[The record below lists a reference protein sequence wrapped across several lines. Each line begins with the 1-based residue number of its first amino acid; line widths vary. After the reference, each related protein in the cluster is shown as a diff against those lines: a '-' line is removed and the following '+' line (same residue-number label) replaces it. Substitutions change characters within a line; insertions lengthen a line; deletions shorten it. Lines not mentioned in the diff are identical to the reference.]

1 VSVADDLP
9 WVRDVDRTRLLRE
22 PSGSPSV
29 YLPRDVDAQLDRALR
44 RPGIVIVD
52 ADPGGAGA
60 RRTVYEALLRVLP
73 DKPIAINPDP
83 GLPAVPDSVAWF
95 DYGTPPPGRTVDPA
109 GPRWTI
115 VFTTGLNRDDLP
127 AWAAKAT
134 IVRVPIQLSA
144 TERETLRRLYPG
156 LPEVET
162 VPEFLSQMRN
172 LEPVRT
178 HAGYRPDVDEG
189 ADQLGIGADVAML
202 AELAA
207 SRLIKPPLSIGL
219 FGNWGSGKSFFMRQ
233 MEARIDD
240 LARRSADAD
249 HSVYCASVRQIRF
262 NAWHYVEAD
271 LWASLATHIFD
282 NLAGGSTHD
291 LERIAD
297 EFAEQR
303 KEKTSLA
310 DQLATVRLERMAVAA
325 RQQKVLGSARRRLSQ
340 QLSEGD
346 LAFVAPGVTV
356 PEFVFGQ
363 VRRDKAAIV
372 TLVLGALVVAGLFV
386 VTTKWPLALA
396 ASVAAATP
404 VLARAAKAV
413 TWFRELKDRE
423 DPLDARL
430 AELDEEIEG
439 LERSIAELA
448 PDVTEY
454 ARTRDGDYRQHLG
467 VVSLVR
473 KDLEMFAA
481 ILANSSAG
489 PERIVLYVD
498 DLDRCPPPV
507 VIKVLEAVHLLLAQP
522 VFVVVVG
529 VDARWLLRALKQ
541 HYTEML
547 DDPVDYLEKIFQVSF
562 ALRPMDGPG
571 FRRLVSDL
579 AEESGEATHV
589 TPADALRS
597 GVPVLLSPGRD
608 PVEEVPVQS
617 HDLTPRGMRFTGPEL
632 LFLEQLSPLVR
643 TPRAA
648 KRLVNLYRLVK
659 ARMAAAET
667 EAFLDVDYKVVL
679 VLLAVLV
686 GRSGQCDA
694 LFDAIE
700 SGRDW
705 RQEMDRLAGDL
716 KVPDDLSAYRKWLPL
731 VRRFSFTTAACA

>member
-1 VSVADDLP
+1 MADDLP

-29 YLPRDVDAQLDRALR
+29 YLPRDVDILLDRALR
-44 RPGIVIVD
+44 RPGVVVVQTE
-52 ADPGGAGA
+52 PGGAGA
-60 RRTVYEALLRVLP
+60 RRAVYEALLRMLP
-73 DKPIAINPDP
+73 DKPIVVSPAEGEAAI
-83 GLPAVPDSVAWF
+83 PDSVLWIDWGSA
-95 DYGTPPPGRTVDPA
+95 PA
-109 GPRWTI
+109 HMDLSTPRWII
-115 VFTTGLNRDDLP
+115 VFTSVNTRELP
-127 AWAAKAT
+127 PLWAHDAVV
-134 IVRVPIQLSA
+134 VRVSIYLSDD
-144 TERETLRRLYPG
+144 EKETVRRLYPG
-156 LPEVET
+156 LPEVDT
-162 VPEFLSQMRN
+162 VPEFLSQVRE
-172 LEPVRT
+172 LGPIRT

-189 ADQLGIGADVAML
+189 VDRLGIAADVEML
-202 AELAA
+202 ADLAA

-240 LARRSADAD
+240 LARRSAAAD

-282 NLAGGSTHD
+282 NLADGSTHD

-310 DQLATVRLERMAVAA
+310 DRLATVRLERMAVAA
-325 RQQKVLGSARRRLSQ
+325 RQQKTLGSARRKLSK

-346 LAFVAPGVTV
+346 LTFVAPGVKV
-356 PEFVFGQ
+356 PEFVWGQ
-363 VRRDKAAIV
+363 VRRDRAAVV
-372 TLVLGALVVAGLFV
+372 TLVLGVLVVAGLFFV
-386 VTTKWPLALA
+386 SVKWPLVLA

-423 DPLDARL
+423 DPLDSRL

-439 LERSIAELA
+439 LERSIGELA

-481 ILANSSAG
+481 ILAHSAAG
-489 PERIVLYVD
+489 PERIVLYID

-529 VDARWLLRALKQ
+529 VDARWLLRALKE

-579 AEESGEATHV
+579 AEEAGEATHV
-589 TPADALRS
+589 TPADALRA
-597 GVPVLLSPGRD
+597 GVPVLLSGRRE
-608 PVEEVPVQS
+608 PVEETPGAS
-617 HDLTPRGMRFTGPEL
+617 YDLTPRGMRFSGPEL
-632 LFLEQLSPLVR
+632 LYLEQLSPLVR

-659 ARMAAAET
+659 ARMAPSET
-667 EAFLDVDYKVVL
+667 DAFLNVDYKVVL

-705 RQEMDRLAGDL
+705 RQEMDRLVGDL
-716 KVPDDLSAYRKWLPL
+716 SVPDDLSAYRKWLPL

>member
-1 VSVADDLP
+1 
-9 WVRDVDRTRLLRE
+9 LLRE

-29 YLPRDVDAQLDRALR
+29 YLPRDVDVQLDRALR
-44 RPGIVIVD
+44 RPGVVIVQTE
-52 ADPGGAGA
+52 PGGAGA
-60 RRTVYEALLRVLP
+60 RRAVYEALLRVLP
-73 DKPIAINPDP
+73 DKPIVVSPAEGEAAI
-83 GLPAVPDSVAWF
+83 PDSVLWIDWGSA
-95 DYGTPPPGRTVDPA
+95 PA
-109 GPRWTI
+109 HMDLSTPRWII
-115 VFTTGLNRDDLP
+115 VFTSANTRELP
-127 AWAAKAT
+127 LWAHDAVV
-134 IVRVPIQLSA
+134 VRVSIYLSDD
-144 TERETLRRLYPG
+144 EKETVRRLYPG

-162 VPEFLSQMRN
+162 VPEFLSQVRE
-172 LEPVRT
+172 LGPIRT

-189 ADQLGIGADVAML
+189 ADRLGISADVEML
-202 AELAA
+202 ADLAA

-240 LARRSADAD
+240 LARRSAAAD

-310 DQLATVRLERMAVAA
+310 DRLATVRLERMAVAA
-325 RQQKVLGSARRRLSQ
+325 RQQKVLGSARRKLSK
-340 QLSEGD
+340 QLGEGD
-346 LAFVAPGVTV
+346 LTFVAPSLKA
-356 PEFVFGQ
+356 PEFVWGQ
-363 VRRDKAAIV
+363 VRRDRAAVV
-372 TLVLGALVVAGLFV
+372 TLVLGVLVVAGLFFV
-386 VTTKWPLALA
+386 SVKWPLVLA

-404 VLARAAKAV
+404 VLTRAAKAV

-423 DPLDARL
+423 DPLDSRL

-448 PDVTEY
+448 PDVAEY
-454 ARTRDGDYRQHLG
+454 ARTRDGDYRRHLG
-467 VVSLVR
+467 VVSLVH

-481 ILANSSAG
+481 ILAHSAAG
-489 PERIVLYVD
+489 PERIVLYID

-529 VDARWLLRALKQ
+529 VDARWLLRALRE

-589 TPADALRS
+589 TPADALRA
-597 GVPVLLSPGRD
+597 GVPVLLSGRRE
-608 PVEEVPVQS
+608 PVEETPGAS
-617 HDLTPRGMRFTGPEL
+617 YDLTPRGMRFSGPEL
-632 LFLEQLSPLVR
+632 LYLEQLSPLVR

-659 ARMAAAET
+659 ARMAPSET
-667 EAFLDVDYKVVL
+667 DAFLDVDYKVVL

-686 GRSGQCDA
+686 GRSGQCDP

-705 RQEMDRLAGDL
+705 RQEMDRLVGDL
-716 KVPDDLSAYRKWLPL
+716 TVPDDLSAYRKWLPL

>member
-1 VSVADDLP
+1 MADDLP
-9 WVRDVDRTRLLRE
+9 WVRDVDRTVLLKE
-22 PSGSPSV
+22 ASASPGV
-29 YLPRDVDAQLDRALR
+29 YLPRDVDTQLDRALR
-44 RPGIVIVD
+44 QPGMVIVD
-52 ADPGGAGA
+52 AEPGGSGA
-60 RRTVYEALLRVLP
+60 RRAVYEALLRVLP
-73 DKPIAINPDP
+73 DKPIAVNPDP
-83 GLPAVPDSVAWF
+83 AMPGVRGSVAWF
-95 DYGTPPPGRTVDPA
+95 DYGTPPRDREFKVDA
-109 GPRWTI
+109 SRPRWI
-115 VFTTGLNRDDLP
+115 ILFAQGLSSPSLP
-127 AWAAKAT
+127 AWASNAT
-134 IVRVPIQLSA
+134 VVRVPIYLSEA
-144 TERETLRRLYPG
+144 EKETVRRYYPG
-156 LPEVET
+156 LPEVRT
-162 VPEFLSQMRN
+162 VPEFLH
-172 LEPVRT
+172 EVRKLGPIRL
-178 HAGYRPDVDEG
+178 HAGYRPDVEEG
-189 ADQLGIGADVAML
+189 VDRLGIGADVAML
-202 AELAA
+202 ADLVA

-240 LARRSADAD
+240 LARRSAAAD

-310 DQLATVRLERMAVAA
+310 DRLATVRLERMAVAA
-325 RQQKVLGSARRRLSQ
+325 RQQRVLGSARRKLSK
-340 QLSEGD
+340 QLGEGD
-346 LAFVAPGVTV
+346 LTFVAPGVKV
-356 PEFVFGQ
+356 PEFVWGQ
-363 VRRDKAAIV
+363 VRRDRAAVV
-372 TLVLGALVVAGLFV
+372 TLVLGVLVVAGLFFV
-386 VTTKWPLALA
+386 SVKWPLVLA
-396 ASVAAATP
+396 ASMAAATP
-404 VLARAAKAV
+404 VLTRAAKAV

-439 LERSIAELA
+439 LERSIGELA

-489 PERIVLYVD
+489 PERIVLYID

-529 VDARWLLRALKQ
+529 VDARWLLRALRE

-579 AEESGEATHV
+579 AEEEFGEASYL
-589 TPADALRS
+589 TPVQPEDLP
-597 GVPVLLSPGRD
+597 PVREAVS
-608 PVEEVPVQS
+608 VEEVSGGS
-617 HDLTPRGMRFTGPEL
+617 HDLAPRSMRITGPEVL
-632 LFLEQLSPLVR
+632 YLEQLSPLVR

-659 ARMAAAET
+659 ARMAPSET
-667 EAFLDVDYKVVL
+667 DAFLDVDYKVVL

-705 RQEMDRLAGDL
+705 RQEMDRLVGDL
-716 KVPDDLSAYRKWLPL
+716 SVPDDLSAYRKWLPL

>member
-1 VSVADDLP
+1 MADDLP
-9 WVRDVDRTRLLRE
+9 WVRDADRTRLLKE
-22 PSGSPSV
+22 PSSSPGI

-44 RPGIVIVD
+44 RPGVLLVETE
-52 ADPGGAGA
+52 PGGAGA
-60 RRTVYEALLRVLP
+60 RRAVYEALLRVLP

-83 GLPAVPDSVAWF
+83 GQAAVPDSVAWY
-95 DYGTPPPGRTVDPA
+95 DYSATPEHMDTST
-109 GPRWTI
+109 PRWI
-115 VFTTGLNRDDLP
+115 ILFVSGLGGRGLP
-127 AWAAKAT
+127 SWAQDAT
-134 IVRVPIQLSA
+134 VVRVQTYLS
-144 TERETLRRLYPG
+144 ENEKETLRRLYPG
-156 LPEVET
+156 LPEVDT
-162 VPEFLSQMRN
+162 VPEFLSQ
-172 LEPVRT
+172 VRQLGPLRV
-178 HAGYRPDVDEG
+178 HAGYRADVEDG
-189 ADQLGIGADVAML
+189 ADLLGIEADVVML
-202 AELAA
+202 ADLMA

-233 MEARIDD
+233 LEARIGD
-240 LARRSADAD
+240 LARRSVGADQ
-249 HSVYCASVRQIRF
+249 SVYCSSVRQIRF

-291 LERIAD
+291 LERFAD
-297 EFAEQR
+297 EFAAQR
-303 KEKTSLA
+303 KDKTLLA
-310 DQLATVRLERMAVAA
+310 DQLASVRLERMAVAA
-325 RQQKVLGSARRRLSQ
+325 QQKKVLGSARRKLSK
-340 QLSEGD
+340 QLSDGD
-346 LAFVAPGVTV
+346 LTFVVPGVKV
-356 PEFVFGQ
+356 PEFVWGQ
-363 VRRDKAAIV
+363 VRRDKAAVI
-372 TLVLGALVVAGLFV
+372 TLVLGLLVVAGLLFV
-386 VTTKWPLALA
+386 SVKWPVALA
-396 ASVAAATP
+396 ASVVALTP

-413 TWFRELKDRE
+413 TWFRELKDRD

-481 ILANSSAG
+481 ILANSAAG
-489 PERIVLYVD
+489 PERIVLYID
-498 DLDRCPPPV
+498 DLDRCPPAV

-529 VDARWLLRALKQ
+529 VDARWLLRALKE

-579 AEESGEATHV
+579 AEEEFGDMNVVTSTSGAEAVATTQGEV
-589 TPADALRS
+589 RPAEIPRGS
-597 GVPVLLSPGRD
+597 Y
-608 PVEEVPVQS
+608 
-617 HDLTPRGMRFTGPEL
+617 DLTPRSMRISGPEL
-632 LFLEQLSPLVR
+632 LYLEQLSSLVR
-643 TPRAA
+643 TPRSA

-659 ARMAAAET
+659 ARIAPT
-667 EAFLDVDYKVVL
+667 EYTAFLDHDYKVVL

-686 GRSGQCDA
+686 GRSGQCDP

-705 RQEMDRLAGDL
+705 RQEMDRFAGDL
-716 KVPDDLSAYRKWLPL
+716 AVPDDLSAYRKWLPL

>member
-1 VSVADDLP
+1 MNVADDLP
-9 WVRDVDRTRLLRE
+9 WVRDVDRTKLLKE
-22 PSGSPSV
+22 PSGSPGV
-29 YLPRDVDAQLDRALR
+29 YLPRDVDVQLDRALR
-44 RPGIVIVD
+44 RPGLVIVD
-52 ADPGGAGA
+52 AEPGGAGA
-60 RRTVYEALLRVLP
+60 RRAVYEALLRVLP

-83 GLPAVPDSVAWF
+83 AMPGVPDSVAWF
-95 DYGTPPPGRTVDPA
+95 DYGTPPRGSEFRVDMST
-109 GPRWTI
+109 PRWII
-115 VFTTGLNRDDLP
+115 VFAQGLSSREMP
-127 AWAAKAT
+127 AWASNAVV
-134 IVRVPIQLSA
+134 VRVWIRLSDDEKEA
-144 TERETLRRLYPG
+144 VRRLYPG
-156 LPEVET
+156 LPEVDT
-162 VPEFLSQMRN
+162 VPEFLSQ
-172 LEPVRT
+172 VRELGPIRV
-178 HAGYRPDVDEG
+178 HAGYRADVEDG
-189 ADQLGIGADVAML
+189 LDRLGIEADVSML
-202 AELAA
+202 SDLVA

-233 MEARIDD
+233 MEQRIAD
-240 LARRSADAD
+240 LARRSAAAD
-249 HSVYCASVRQIRF
+249 HSVYCSSVRQIRF

-282 NLAGGSTHD
+282 NLAGGSAHD

-297 EFAEQR
+297 EFAAQR
-303 KEKTSLA
+303 KEKTSLV
-310 DQLATVRLERMAVAA
+310 DQLATVRLERMALAA
-325 RQQKVLGSARRRLSQ
+325 KQQKVLGSARRRLSK
-340 QLSEGD
+340 QLGEGD
-346 LAFVAPGVTV
+346 LSFVAPGVKV

-363 VRRDKAAIV
+363 VRRDKAALL
-372 TLVLGALVVAGLFV
+372 TLLLGVLVVAGLFLV
-386 VTTKWPLALA
+386 SAKWPVALA
-396 ASVAAATP
+396 ALVAAATP

-413 TWFRELKDRE
+413 TWFRELGERQ
-423 DPLDARL
+423 DPLETRL
-430 AELDEEIEG
+430 TELDEEIEG

-448 PDVTEY
+448 PDVTEF
-454 ARTRDGDYRQHLG
+454 ARTRDSDYQQHLG

-481 ILANSSAG
+481 ILANSTAG
-489 PERIVLYVD
+489 PERIVLYID
-498 DLDRCPPPV
+498 DLDRCPPAV

-529 VDARWLLRALKQ
+529 VDARWLLRALKE

-579 AEESGEATHV
+579 AEEEFGKASYL
-589 TPADALRS
+589 TPVDPEQYEPA
-597 GVPVLLSPGRD
+597 PVA
-608 PVEEVPVQS
+608 EVPVEGGPGGS
-617 HDLTPRGMRFTGPEL
+617 YDLMPRGMRITGPEL
-632 LFLEQLSPLVR
+632 LYLEQLSALVR

-659 ARMAAAET
+659 ARIAPGMT
-667 EAFLDVDYKVVL
+667 DAFLDVDYRVVL

-686 GRSGQCDA
+686 GRSGQCDP

-716 KVPDDLSAYRKWLPL
+716 TVPDDLSVYRKWLPL

>member
-1 VSVADDLP
+1 
-9 WVRDVDRTRLLRE
+9 VRDVDRTKLLRE
-22 PSGSPSV
+22 PSGSPGV

-44 RPGIVIVD
+44 RPGVVLVETE
-52 ADPGGAGA
+52 PGGAGA
-60 RRTVYEALLRVLP
+60 RRAVYEALLRVLP
-73 DKPIAINPDP
+73 DKPIAVNPPEGEPAVADSVVWIDWGSIP
-83 GLPAVPDSVAWF
+83 LQMETMTPRWIILFVSRQTAGLPPWVQHAVVVNVSIYLSEDEK
-95 DYGTPPPGRTVDPA
+95 
-109 GPRWTI
+109 
-115 VFTTGLNRDDLP
+115 
-127 AWAAKAT
+127 AA
-134 IVRVPIQLSA
+134 V
-144 TERETLRRLYPG
+144 RRLYPG
-156 LPEVET
+156 LPEVDT
-162 VPEFLSQMRN
+162 VPEFLSQVRK
-172 LEPVRT
+172 LGPVRV
-178 HAGYRPDVDEG
+178 HAGYRADDEDG
-189 ADQLGIGADVAML
+189 ADRLGIEADVAMVADL
-202 AELAA
+202 VA

-233 MEARIDD
+233 VERRIAD
-240 LARRSADAD
+240 LARRSEEAD
-249 HSVYCASVRQIRF
+249 HSVYCSSVRQIRF

-282 NLAGGSTHD
+282 SLAGGSAQD

-303 KEKTSLA
+303 KEKTSLV

-325 RQQKVLGSARRRLSQ
+325 KQQKVIGSARRRLAR

-346 LAFVAPGVTV
+346 LSFAAKDVKV
-356 PEFVFGQ
+356 PEFVWGQ
-363 VRRDKAAIV
+363 VRRDKAA
-372 TLVLGALVVAGLFV
+372 LLALLLGVLVVGLLFFASV
-386 VTTKWPLALA
+386 KWPVALA
-396 ASVAAATP
+396 ASVAAVTP
-404 VLARAAKAV
+404 VLLRASKAV

-430 AELDEEIEG
+430 TQLDEEIEG

-489 PERIVLYVD
+489 PERIVLYID
-498 DLDRCPPPV
+498 DLDRCPPAV

-541 HYTEML
+541 HYTDML

-579 AEESGEATHV
+579 AEEEFGEATFV
-589 TPADALRS
+589 TPTDISALT
-597 GVPVLLSPGRD
+597 PVVAVEGA
-608 PVEEVPVQS
+608 VEENAGRS
-617 HDLTPRGMRFTGPEL
+617 YDLTPRSMRITGPEL
-632 LFLEQLSPLVR
+632 LYLDRLSALVR

-659 ARMAAAET
+659 ARMAPEDM
-667 EAFLDVDYKVVL
+667 ERDYPVVL

-700 SGRDW
+700 SGQNW
-705 RQEMDRLAGDL
+705 RQEMDRLVGDL
-716 KVPDDLSAYRKWLPL
+716 AVPDELPAYRKWLPL

>member
-1 VSVADDLP
+1 VADDLP
-9 WVRDVDRTRLLRE
+9 WVRDVDRTKLLKE
-22 PSGSPSV
+22 PSGSPGV

-44 RPGIVIVD
+44 RSGVVLVETE
-52 ADPGGAGA
+52 PGGAGA
-60 RRTVYEALLRVLP
+60 RRAVYEALLRVLP
-73 DKPIAINPDP
+73 DKPIAVNPVE
-83 GLPAVPDSVAWF
+83 GEPAVPHSVAWF
-95 DYGTPPPGRTVDPA
+95 DFGSFPPRVDTRT
-109 GPRWTI
+109 PRWVVVFVSGHPRQLPEWAQSAI
-115 VFTTGLNRDDLP
+115 V
-127 AWAAKAT
+127 
-134 IVRVPIQLSA
+134 VRVSIYLSEDEKA
-144 TERETLRRLYPG
+144 AVRRLYPG
-156 LPEVET
+156 LPEVDT
-162 VPEFLSQMRN
+162 VPEFLSQ
-172 LEPVRT
+172 VRKLGPIRV
-178 HAGYRPDVDEG
+178 HAGYRADDEDG
-189 ADQLGIGADVAML
+189 ADRLGIEADVAML
-202 AELAA
+202 ADLVA

-233 MEARIDD
+233 MEARIGD
-240 LARRSADAD
+240 LARRSQDAD
-249 HSVYCASVRQIRF
+249 QSVYCSSVRQIRF

-291 LERIAD
+291 LGEIAD
-297 EFAEQR
+297 AFAEQR

-310 DQLATVRLERMAVAA
+310 DRLATVRLERMAVAA
-325 RQQKVLGSARRRLSQ
+325 KQQKVLGSARRRLSK

-346 LAFVAPGVTV
+346 LTFVAPGVKV
-356 PEFVFGQ
+356 PEFVWGQ

-372 TLVLGALVVAGLFV
+372 TLVLGALVVAGLFFV
-386 VTTKWPLALA
+386 SVKWPLVLA

-404 VLARAAKAV
+404 VLTRAVKAV

-423 DPLDARL
+423 DPLDSRL

-489 PERIVLYVD
+489 PERIVLYID
-498 DLDRCPPPV
+498 DLDRCPPAV

-579 AEESGEATHV
+579 AEEEFGEATYV
-589 TPADALRS
+589 TPTDIS
-597 GVPVLLSPGRD
+597 GLTPVVA
-608 PVEEVPVQS
+608 VEGAVNENAGGS
-617 HDLTPRGMRFTGPEL
+617 YDLTPRSMRITGPEL
-632 LFLEQLSPLVR
+632 LYLDRLSALVR

-659 ARMAAAET
+659 ARMAPEDL
-667 EAFLDVDYKVVL
+667 ELDYPVVL

-700 SGRDW
+700 SGQNW
-705 RQEMDRLAGDL
+705 RQEMDRLVGDL
-716 KVPDDLSAYRKWLPL
+716 AVPDELSAYRKWLPL